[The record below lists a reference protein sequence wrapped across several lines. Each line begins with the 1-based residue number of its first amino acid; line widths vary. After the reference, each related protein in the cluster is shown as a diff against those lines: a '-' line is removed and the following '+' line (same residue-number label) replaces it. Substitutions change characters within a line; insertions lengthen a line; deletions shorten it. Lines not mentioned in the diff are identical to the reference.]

1 MKSLKKC
8 FSLAGGRK
16 SGLSFATFAIC
27 VIILLA
33 VPLQISCSD
42 SGDDNGDSTVGATL
56 EGGADVEKN
65 NSGEIKP
72 SDGKD
77 DSNPSETRLNIDN
90 LMIPVPNM
98 HYSIMATEVTQE
110 LYESVMGENPS
121 EFKGEKNLPVEN
133 VSWVDAVAFCNE
145 LSVKEGLK
153 PCYSYKENTNAA
165 QWGLDN
171 NEMSDW
177 SENKWKKFNKNFA
190 CDTTADGNRLPTVA
204 ERLWAAMGGQVF
216 KCSGSDNLDEVGWYY
231 KNSEEKTHPVVQKKP
246 NGYGLY
252 DMSGNVW
259 EWCGD
264 LDEYFW
270 DFDPDYSNVRYNCG
284 GWSSN
289 AYYCEVGYEFW
300 SDANITSNN
309 LGFRIV
315 RSTGK

>member
-16 SGLSFATFAIC
+16 SRLSFAKLLC
-27 VIILLA
+27 GLVMLA
-33 VPLQISCSD
+33 VPLCTSCGQKKIDVQKVLEKESYKASD
-42 SGDDNGDSTVGATL
+42 
-56 EGGADVEKN
+56 
-65 NSGEIKP
+65 
-72 SDGKD
+72 
-77 DSNPSETRLNIDN
+77 
-90 LMIPVPNM
+90 LMVAVPGQNF
-98 HYSIMATEVTQE
+98 SILATEVTQE

-121 EFKGEKNLPVEN
+121 KFKGEKNLPVEN
-133 VSWVDAVAFCNE
+133 VSWVDAVSFCNK

-171 NEMSDW
+171 DEMSEW
-177 SENKWKKFNKNFA
+177 SENKWAKFNKNFA
-190 CDTTADGNRLPTVA
+190 CDTTADGYRLPTVA
-204 ERLWAAMGGQVF
+204 EWQWAAMGGQVF
-216 KCSGSDNLDEVGWYY
+216 KCSGSDNLDEVGWYD
-231 KNSEEKTHPVVQKKP
+231 KNSEEKTHLVAQKKP

-264 LDEYFW
+264 LDEYLW
-270 DFDPDYSNVRYNCG
+270 DSDSSEFRYGCG
-284 GWSSN
+284 GSWRNHASN
-289 AYYCEVGYEFW
+289 CEVGFEVWGF
-300 SDANITSNN
+300 ANNSYNY

>member
-8 FSLAGGRK
+8 FSLAGDRK
-16 SGLSFATFAIC
+16 SVLSFAR
-27 VIILLA
+27 LLCGLVMLTVPLCTSCGQKKVDVQKVLGKENYKASELMIA
-33 VPLQISCSD
+33 VPGQ
-42 SGDDNGDSTVGATL
+42 NF
-56 EGGADVEKN
+56 
-65 NSGEIKP
+65 
-72 SDGKD
+72 
-77 DSNPSETRLNIDN
+77 
-90 LMIPVPNM
+90 
-98 HYSIMATEVTQE
+98 SILATEVTQE
-110 LYESVMGENPS
+110 LYETVMGENPS

-204 ERLWAAMGGQVF
+204 EWLWAAMGGQVF

-231 KNSEEKTHPVVQKKP
+231 KNSEEKTHPVVQQKP

>member
-8 FSLAGGRK
+8 FGLGVGRK
-16 SGLSFATFAIC
+16 SGLSFAKLLC
-27 VIILLA
+27 GLVMLA
-33 VPLQISCSD
+33 VPLC
-42 SGDDNGDSTVGATL
+42 TVFSQ
-56 EGGADVEKN
+56 EKFDVHKVL
-65 NSGEIKP
+65 
-72 SDGKD
+72 GKE
-77 DSNPSETRLNIDN
+77 NYKASE
-90 LMIPVPNM
+90 LMIAVPGQNF
-98 HYSIMATEVTQE
+98 SILATEVTQE

-190 CDTTADGNRLPTVA
+190 CDTTADGYRLPTVA
-204 ERLWAAMGGQVF
+204 EWLWAAMGGQVF

-231 KNSEEKTHPVVQKKP
+231 KNSEEKTHPVSQKKP

-284 GWSSN
+284 GGWSSN

>member
-1 MKSLKKC
+1 
-8 FSLAGGRK
+8 
-16 SGLSFATFAIC
+16 
-27 VIILLA
+27 
-33 VPLQISCSD
+33 
-42 SGDDNGDSTVGATL
+42 
-56 EGGADVEKN
+56 
-65 NSGEIKP
+65 
-72 SDGKD
+72 
-77 DSNPSETRLNIDN
+77 
-90 LMIPVPNM
+90 
-98 HYSIMATEVTQE
+98 
-110 LYESVMGENPS
+110 
-121 EFKGEKNLPVEN
+121 
-133 VSWVDAVAFCNE
+133 
-145 LSVKEGLK
+145 
-153 PCYSYKENTNAA
+153 
-165 QWGLDN
+165 
-171 NEMSDW
+171 MSDW

-204 ERLWAAMGGQVF
+204 EWLWAAMGGQVF

>member
-16 SGLSFATFAIC
+16 SVLSFAR
-27 VIILLA
+27 LLCGLVMLTVPLCTSCGQKKVDVQKVLGKENYKASELMIA
-33 VPLQISCSD
+33 VPGQ
-42 SGDDNGDSTVGATL
+42 NF
-56 EGGADVEKN
+56 
-65 NSGEIKP
+65 
-72 SDGKD
+72 
-77 DSNPSETRLNIDN
+77 
-90 LMIPVPNM
+90 
-98 HYSIMATEVTQE
+98 SILATEVTQE

-190 CDTTADGNRLPTVA
+190 CDTTADGYRLPTVA
-204 ERLWAAMGGQVF
+204 EWLWAAMGGQVF

>member
-16 SGLSFATFAIC
+16 SVLSFAR
-27 VIILLA
+27 LLCGLVMLTVPLCTSCGQKKVDVQKVLGKENYKASELMIA
-33 VPLQISCSD
+33 VPGQ
-42 SGDDNGDSTVGATL
+42 NF
-56 EGGADVEKN
+56 
-65 NSGEIKP
+65 
-72 SDGKD
+72 
-77 DSNPSETRLNIDN
+77 
-90 LMIPVPNM
+90 
-98 HYSIMATEVTQE
+98 SILATEVTQE

-204 ERLWAAMGGQVF
+204 EWLWAAMGGQVF

>member
-8 FSLAGGRK
+8 FGLGGGRK
-16 SGLSFATFAIC
+16 SVLSFAR
-27 VIILLA
+27 LLCGLVMLTVPLCTSCGQKKVDVQKVLGKENYKVRNLMVA
-33 VPLQISCSD
+33 VPGQ
-42 SGDDNGDSTVGATL
+42 NF
-56 EGGADVEKN
+56 
-65 NSGEIKP
+65 
-72 SDGKD
+72 
-77 DSNPSETRLNIDN
+77 
-90 LMIPVPNM
+90 
-98 HYSIMATEVTQE
+98 SILATEVTQE

-190 CDTTADGNRLPTVA
+190 CDTTADGYRLPTVA
-204 ERLWAAMGGQVF
+204 EWLWAAMGGQVF

-231 KNSEEKTHPVVQKKP
+231 KNSEEKTHPVAQKKP

-270 DFDPDYSNVRYNCG
+270 DFDPDYGNVRYNCGG

-300 SDANITSNN
+300 NDANITSNN